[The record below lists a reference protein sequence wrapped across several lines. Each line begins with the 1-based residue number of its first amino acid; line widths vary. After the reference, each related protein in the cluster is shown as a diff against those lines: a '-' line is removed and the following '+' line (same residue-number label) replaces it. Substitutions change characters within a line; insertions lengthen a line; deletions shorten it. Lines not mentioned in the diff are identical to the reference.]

1 MLWSIANVDRA
12 SETLQRIRVSCFSRW
27 SAICSVVS
35 AWHIVSSP
43 QRQFRAAAFAASG
56 CPRDGHQVDGG
67 RGSETARR
75 HRPRQRKATQDFVLI
90 SSPAFFVD
98 LVRYN
103 KTLRQFLSGGT
114 IAQYMAVL
122 QLSGKEI
129 WIATKVNRKRRA
141 EAVRGDRSC
150 VSRVNGVDINA
161 R

>member
-1 MLWSIANVDRA
+1 
-12 SETLQRIRVSCFSRW
+12 
-27 SAICSVVS
+27 
-35 AWHIVSSP
+35 
-43 QRQFRAAAFAASG
+43 
-56 CPRDGHQVDGG
+56 
-67 RGSETARR
+67 
-75 HRPRQRKATQDFVLI
+75 
-90 SSPAFFVD
+90 
-98 LVRYN
+98 VRYN

-114 IAQYMAVL
+114 IAQYLAVL